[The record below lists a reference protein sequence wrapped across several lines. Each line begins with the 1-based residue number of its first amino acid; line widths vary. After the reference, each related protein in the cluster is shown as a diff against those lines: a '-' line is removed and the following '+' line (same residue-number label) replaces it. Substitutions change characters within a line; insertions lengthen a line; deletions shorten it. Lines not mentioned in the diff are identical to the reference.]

1 MGTVR
6 TGTPR
11 YYHVAAGS
19 ARRPSPD
26 SFLPHR
32 VPIVAQFARQH
43 LLHALRLPVGK
54 GIEPGVQIW
63 AKPHAVTPHVR
74 IVLDPV
80 LVALEPRLGVEPRH
94 PHIESRLAGVMVGI
108 GSAEFGVLQHRGL
121 ELDHVDVVSRHAPPR
136 APKSTPLCPTRM

>member
-43 LLHALRLPVGK
+43 LLHALRLRVGK

-63 AKPHAVTPHVR
+63 PSRTPERRNDALVLNPDLWRPNRGSGLSPGIPTMKGGLRGAV
-74 IVLDPV
+74 
-80 LVALEPRLGVEPRH
+80 
-94 PHIESRLAGVMVGI
+94 AG
-108 GSAEFGVLQHRGL
+108 FG
-121 ELDHVDVVSRHAPPR
+121 A
-136 APKSTPLCPTRM
+136 